1 LREKEITED
10 DDAGEDIEE
19 GEARDTA
26 KGYRAWKWAMASR
39 PLTKGRLRH
48 IDPKTGK
55 IVGDGGLPFTSMILT
70 IIESDDQA
78 SGECGAC
85 AASSNKAGPI
95 LRPLRFGAPFLI
107 GNAALFCSKVWRR
120 EPWIN

>member
-1 LREKEITED
+1 
-10 DDAGEDIEE
+10 
-19 GEARDTA
+19 
-26 KGYRAWKWAMASR
+26 MASR

-55 IVGDGGLPFTSMILT
+55 IVGDGGLPVYLHDFDNH
-70 IIESDDQA
+70 ESDDQA

-120 EPWIN
+120 EPWMN